1 MPLCPSMSSSPS
13 MTVKGAGRPAR
24 LALSAALALV
34 LAGCAGS
41 ARFQDGRV
49 AAGSAPRGPVYNVPD
64 DYGSDGG
71 PAVIPAPAQAGGPI
85 TSAPLPSPIPS
96 PIPGPVASAPPPAV
110 DPVMTTPPSV
120 PGGSII
126 DTSPVPG
133 QGSRAVPELS
143 SAPATPAPAR
153 GGAVGGWTAREATG
167 GTCRVSLSS
176 QPALDLYKAS
186 TSGCANKDLARVTAW
201 ENRDGEIYLYQPG
214 GAVAARLRNNGA
226 GYDGVLT
233 KSGASLS
240 LAR

>member
-1 MPLCPSMSSSPS
+1 MPSTLP
-13 MTVKGAGRPAR
+13 GR
-24 LALSAALALV
+24 ALRIACGGALALA

-41 ARFQDGRV
+41 SRFQDGRMTPS
-49 AAGSAPRGPVYNVPD
+49 SAPRGPVYNVPD

-71 PAVIPAPAQAGGPI
+71 PAVIPAPSQAGGPI
-85 TSAPLPSPIPS
+85 TSAPLPSPIP
-96 PIPGPVASAPPPAV
+96 GPVASAPPPAV
-110 DPVMTTPPSV
+110 EPVMTAPPSV
-120 PGGSII
+120 PSGNII
-126 DTSPVPG
+126 DTSPISG
-133 QGSRAVPELS
+133 QTARAVPELS
-143 SAPATPAPAR
+143 PAAPSTPAPAR
-153 GGAVGGWTAREATG
+153 GGAVGSWTAREATG

>member
-1 MPLCPSMSSSPS
+1 MSLLPALTPTACVSP
-13 MTVKGAGRPAR
+13 TDAR
-24 LALSAALALV
+24 YGLRFGVLVATALLLG
-34 LAGCAGS
+34 GCAGS
-41 ARFQDGRV
+41 SRFQDGRV
-49 AAGSAPRGPVYNVPD
+49 SPGSAPRGPVYNVPD

-71 PAVIPAPAQAGGPI
+71 PAVIPAPPQAGGPI
-85 TSAPLPSPIPS
+85 TSAPLPSPV
-96 PIPGPVASAPPPAV
+96 PGPMASAPPPAI
-110 DPVMTTPPSV
+110 DPVVTTPPSV

-126 DTSPVPG
+126 DTSPMPG
-133 QGSRAVPELS
+133 GQTARAVPELS
-143 SAPATPAPAR
+143 PAPATPAPAR
-153 GGAVGGWTAREATG
+153 GGAVGSWTAREATG
-167 GTCRVSLSS
+167 GTCRVQLSS